1 MLIRYFGGEALVF
14 VESQCS
20 VDALSVMGRLDVP
33 FKEMKRQDGGI
44 EFKVP
49 LYRIKLIKRDF
60 DRYSIVY
67 EIRRF
72 FGFPTFLYGYRKR
85 WGLMLG
91 ALLSAVMIW
100 LSGRVIWC
108 VNVTGNST
116 VPDGEIIEI
125 LESLGCGVGDFF
137 GDIDFDVLHN
147 RFLMKSDNI
156 GWISVNMNGT
166 HANVE
171 VREIIFGKEET
182 KEGGFYNV
190 VAAED
195 GQIVRMAAVEGKPV
209 CEIGD
214 TVLRGELLISGAI
227 SYKED
232 TLSRFES
239 AQGSVYANV
248 LRNFSVNVPLKTEKK
263 VYTGEKT
270 VKKSLRFFKFNINL
284 FVNSRISYEFC
295 DTMIVNKQIYLF
307 HSIPLPLFMNY
318 TVYREYEIKDVTLSE
333 NEAKSLARAEYKKK
347 LSEILGDAQIVRKTV
362 SEGCFDGSY
371 CIECELCCLADIA
384 LLEPLYISGSDETQ
398 NQTEETE

>member
-1 MLIRYFGGEALVF
+1 MLIRYFGGEVLVF
-14 VESQCS
+14 VASQYVKAAFS
-20 VDALSVMGRLDVP
+20 AMGKLDVP
-33 FKEMKRQDGGI
+33 FKKMGKCDGGI
-44 EFKVP
+44 EFRIP
-49 LYRIKLIKRDF
+49 IYRQKSIKSEFERCGI
-60 DRYSIVY
+60 SY
-67 EIRRF
+67 EIRDF
-72 FGFPTFLYGYRKR
+72 FGFPPLLYRYRKR
-85 WGLMLG
+85 WGLFAG
-91 ALLSAVMIW
+91 VVLSVIMIW

-108 VNVTGNST
+108 IDVTGNTT
-116 VPDGEIIEI
+116 VTDSEIIGI
-125 LESLGCGVGDFF
+125 LESLGCGVGDTY

-171 VREIIFGKEET
+171 VREIIFGKEQPQE
-182 KEGGFYNV
+182 GFYNV

-227 SYKED
+227 SYKQD

-248 LRNFSVNVPLKTEKK
+248 IRDFSVEIPLEYEMKE
-263 VYTGEKT
+263 YTGEEII
-270 VKKSLRFFKFNINL
+270 KKSIRFFKFNINL
-284 FVNSRISYEFC
+284 FVNSRISYTFC

-307 HSIPLPLFMNY
+307 HSIPLPLYLNK
-318 TVYREYEIKDVTLSE
+318 TVYKEYENRKVTLTKD
-333 NEAKSLARAEYKKK
+333 EAKRIAKAEYKKK
-347 LSEILGDAQIVRKTV
+347 LRETLGEAQLVRNTV
-362 SEGCFDGSY
+362 SEGFYEDSY
-371 CIECELCCLADIA
+371 RIDCNLCCLADIA
-384 LLEPLYISGSDETQ
+384 VLDPLYITGTDGSE

>member
-1 MLIRYFGGEALVF
+1 
-14 VESQCS
+14 
-20 VDALSVMGRLDVP
+20 
-33 FKEMKRQDGGI
+33 
-44 EFKVP
+44 
-49 LYRIKLIKRDF
+49 
-60 DRYSIVY
+60 
-67 EIRRF
+67 
-72 FGFPTFLYGYRKR
+72 
-85 WGLMLG
+85 MLG

-137 GDIDFDVLHN
+137 GDIDFDVLHT

-227 SYKED
+227 
-232 TLSRFES
+232 
-239 AQGSVYANV
+239 
-248 LRNFSVNVPLKTEKK
+248 
-263 VYTGEKT
+263 
-270 VKKSLRFFKFNINL
+270 
-284 FVNSRISYEFC
+284 
-295 DTMIVNKQIYLF
+295 
-307 HSIPLPLFMNY
+307 
-318 TVYREYEIKDVTLSE
+318 
-333 NEAKSLARAEYKKK
+333 
-347 LSEILGDAQIVRKTV
+347 
-362 SEGCFDGSY
+362 
-371 CIECELCCLADIA
+371 
-384 LLEPLYISGSDETQ
+384 
-398 NQTEETE
+398 